1 MDFRWWRVLYS
12 LGAGTLAGV
21 CFSAP
26 PLWFDDYQLA
36 DVLCR
41 NCRVVSLVCS
51 LPYAWISIAIKV
63 PSGIKSFDAFLG
75 VRFICGLGALLSLT
89 ALGLVSVVVVSPIV
103 ATTPL
108 WNLLIAYLFLWERE
122 KLNARTALGTVTVVG
137 GTLRSQS
144 AGKLLNRLTGSNSRM
159 YPSIG
164 LERFKP
170 RIQ

>member
-1 MDFRWWRVLYS
+1 
-12 LGAGTLAGV
+12 
-21 CFSAP
+21 
-26 PLWFDDYQLA
+26 
-36 DVLCR
+36 
-41 NCRVVSLVCS
+41 
-51 LPYAWISIAIKV
+51 
-63 PSGIKSFDAFLG
+63 
-75 VRFICGLGALLSLT
+75 LT

-122 KLNARTALGTVTVVG
+122 KLNAQTALGTVTAVG